1 MNGPAPSAAAHDP
14 DPSIGKIGTEG
25 TREEEGGK
33 ENAGKPSGLDKG
45 AREIN
50 GEAGGT
56 HTSPGPTAAQVQNF
70 QGTQERWD
78 QHNAGENL
86 SEGLQVPGMNGNGE
100 ARPGAQRHVSVSQS
114 MSPHIQMM

>member
-14 DPSIGKIGTEG
+14 DPKIGKVGTEG

-33 ENAGKPSGLDKG
+33 ENAGKPSGLDMG

-56 HTSPGPTAAQVQNF
+56 HTSPGPTAQQVAEF
-70 QGTQERWD
+70 QATQGRWD

-86 SEGLQVPGMNGNGE
+86 DQGLQVPGTGGDGE
-100 ARPGAQRHVSVSQS
+100 ARPGVQRHISVSQS